1 MKILRLANGYWV
13 MGRDLFRGLIR
24 IALVLCLMV
33 SCAETFYFMGEL
45 SKNSHDRY
53 NPYYN
58 NSNSY
63 YGSSSTRET
72 ADTIEEVDYYKQ
84 DTTRVYTQQEYE
96 Y

>member
-1 MKILRLANGYWV
+1 

-24 IALVLCLMV
+24 TALVLCLMV

-53 NPYYN
+53 SPYYN

-63 YGSSSTRET
+63 YNRNNTREAT
-72 ADTIEEVDYYKQ
+72 DSIEEVDDYEQ
-84 DTTRVYTQQEYE
+84 DTTRAYIQQEHE

>member
-1 MKILRLANGYWV
+1 

-24 IALVLCLMV
+24 VALTLCLMV
-33 SCAETFYFMGEL
+33 SCAETFYFMEEL

-63 YGSSSTRET
+63 YGRSSTRET
-72 ADTIEEVDYYKQ
+72 ADGIEEVDDYEQ
-84 DTTRVYTQQEYE
+84 DTTRAYTQQEYE

>member
-1 MKILRLANGYWV
+1 MKILRLANGYWM

-24 IALVLCLMV
+24 TALVLCLMV

-63 YGSSSTRET
+63 YGRSSTRET
-72 ADTIEEVDYYKQ
+72 ANVIEEVDDYEQ
-84 DTTRVYTQQEYE
+84 DTTRAYDQ
-96 Y
+96 

>member
-1 MKILRLANGYWV
+1 

-24 IALVLCLMV
+24 TALVLCIMV
-33 SCAETFYFMGEL
+33 SCVETFYFMGEL

-63 YGSSSTRET
+63 YGRSNTRET
-72 ADTIEEVDYYKQ
+72 ADSIENVDDYEQ
-84 DTTRVYTQQEYE
+84 DTTRAYTQQEYE

>member
-63 YGSSSTRET
+63 YGRSSTIET
-72 ADTIEEVDYYKQ
+72 ADVIEEVDDYEQ
-84 DTTRVYTQQEYE
+84 DTTRAYTQQEYE

>member
-1 MKILRLANGYWV
+1 M

-24 IALVLCLMV
+24 TALVLCLMV

-63 YGSSSTRET
+63 YGRSSTRET
-72 ADTIEEVDYYKQ
+72 ANVIEEVDDYEQ
-84 DTTRVYTQQEYE
+84 DTTRAYDQ
-96 Y
+96 

>member
-53 NPYYN
+53 NPYHNNRSHYYN
-58 NSNSY
+58 
-63 YGSSSTRET
+63 SSSTTET
-72 ADTIEEVDYYKQ
+72 VDAVEDINDYEQ
-84 DTTRVYTQQEYE
+84 DTTRAYTQQEYE

>member
-1 MKILRLANGYWV
+1 

-53 NPYYN
+53 SPYYN

-63 YGSSSTRET
+63 YNRNNTREAT
-72 ADTIEEVDYYKQ
+72 DSIEEVDDYEQ
-84 DTTRVYTQQEYE
+84 DITRAYIQQEHE